1 MGELTVV
8 NHSSECHDYGLHAA
22 LFIPVNRTATIIIIL
37 MAAKSAVIK
46 LMVLTQE
53 LMTIMC

>member
-1 MGELTVV
+1 MPRLRAV
-8 NHSSECHDYGLHAA
+8 HAA

-37 MAAKSAVIK
+37 MAAQSTVIK

-53 LMTIMC
+53 LMAIMC